1 MTFDPENSNPPGA
14 KIKVIGVGGGGGNA
28 VNTMIRS
35 GLDGVDFI
43 TCNTDVQALRY
54 SLATHKI
61 QIGKELTRGLGAG
74 ADPDIGR
81 DAALEDKTEIQNILR
96 DADMVFIT
104 AGMGGGTGTGGAAVI
119 AQLARE
125 LGALTVAVVTKPFI
139 FEGKRRKKQAEAGIA
154 RLRESVDTLITIPN
168 QRLLQ
173 VASPDLSMID
183 AFKMADEVLVN
194 AVRGISDI
202 INIHGM
208 LNVDFADVKTVMS
221 CMGQALMGIG
231 SGRGEKRA
239 VEAALMAISSPLLEE
254 IDIEGATGILIN
266 ITGGSRIT
274 MHEINEACGVIQE
287 AAHEDANIIFGAVID
302 ETLGDELRVTVIA
315 TGFPVD
321 KAEGDT
327 DPNRGKPFSSSVATR
342 LASAAGKHGLQH
354 TPIEKVPQ
362 SKAPEPEPFIEIED
376 IPQSPYDDLAFN
388 KKSEESEPLK
398 TLANIEAQPA
408 KSAPAP
414 EVNKITDDAATAS
427 ALHVEAPRNLSHI
440 DNQEVT
446 IRTQP
451 ESLSAS
457 TFAKNST
464 EEAQE
469 LARWTLDFSSS
480 DALSMS
486 EEIPS
491 LAGPE
496 EALPSFHIHSELADA
511 KDDSSVPAP
520 VETLNT
526 QASPTSAD
534 AEFATTQST
543 TAQPTSATT
552 GEPNQI
558 DAMSTEQVSAPHFSF
573 QFQHHETNQV
583 VIDPKDE
590 FASTMVETMGS
601 STLADTLFDSQ
612 LSDSMD
618 ERIDSILS
626 LQEDD
631 KVISSDLSTKATDD
645 SITRQGATKEE
656 PAFAPLPLH
665 EAELDLTEIDRK
677 IDEALSL
684 AERMRTNRHHNDQDD
699 LDVPSFLRANMKDL
713 PLD

>member
-1 MTFDPENSNPPGA
+1 MTFDPETSNPPGA

-96 DADMVFIT
+96 EADMVFIT

-125 LGALTVAVVTKPFI
+125 MGALTVAVVTKPFI

-202 INIHGM
+202 INIHGV

-231 SGRGEKRA
+231 SGRGDKRA

-274 MHEINEACGVIQE
+274 MHEIDEACGVIQE

-321 KAEGDT
+321 KAEGDS
-327 DPNRGKPFSSSVATR
+327 DPNRGKSFSSSVASR
-342 LASAAGKHGLQH
+342 LASAAGKPSIQQ
-354 TPIEKVPQ
+354 TSVEKAPQ
-362 SKAPEPEPFIEIED
+362 GKAPEPEPSVEIED
-376 IPQSPYDDLAFN
+376 IPQSPYDDLAFA
-388 KKSEESEPLK
+388 KKSEDPEPSKSITSQVLQ
-398 TLANIEAQPA
+398 TVTIVPAIEVP
-408 KSAPAP
+408 KSLDDAPAM
-414 EVNKITDDAATAS
+414 DAPQ
-427 ALHVEAPRNLSHI
+427 VEPPLNARGTTQDVIIP
-440 DNQEVT
+440 V
-446 IRTQP
+446 QP

-457 TFAKNST
+457 NFAKNSA

-480 DALSMS
+480 EALGLT

-496 EALPSFHIHSELADA
+496 EAQPLFDGHSQKPIFEEKISLA
-511 KDDSSVPAP
+511 AP
-520 VETLNT
+520 VDL
-526 QASPTSAD
+526 ASAQIVPV
-534 AEFATTQST
+534 AEIELATTQST
-543 TAQPTSATT
+543 PTQPSASSVA
-552 GEPNQI
+552 
-558 DAMSTEQVSAPHFSF
+558 DMSQVDSFAIEQSSAPESSH
-573 QFQHHETNQV
+573 QMHHDEIPEIS
-583 VIDPKDE
+583 IDPKDE
-590 FASTMVETMGS
+590 FASTVVETMGS

-612 LSDSMD
+612 LSDSID
-618 ERIDSILS
+618 ERIDSILN

-631 KVISSDLSTKATDD
+631 RVTPSDTSTRASDD
-645 SITRQGATKEE
+645 FVPRQGATKEE
-656 PAFAPLPLH
+656 PAFPSLPLH
-665 EAELDLTEIDRK
+665 ETELDLTEIDRK

-684 AERMRTNRHHNDQDD
+684 AERMRANRHHDDQDD

>member
-104 AGMGGGTGTGGAAVI
+104 AGMGGGTGTGGAAVV
-119 AQLARE
+119 AQFARE
-125 LGALTVAVVTKPFI
+125 LGALTVAVVTKPFT

-231 SGRGEKRA
+231 SGRGDKRA

-254 IDIEGATGILIN
+254 VDIEGATGILIN
-266 ITGGSRIT
+266 ITGGTRIT

-321 KAEGDT
+321 KAESDA
-327 DPNRGKPFSSSVATR
+327 DPNKGKPYPSTVAGR
-342 LASAAGKHGLQH
+342 LASVAGKHASQ
-354 TPIEKVPQ
+354 PAAIEKELPKNTQVT
-362 SKAPEPEPFIEIED
+362 EPPLEIED
-376 IPQSPYDDLAFN
+376 IPQSPYDDLAFA
-388 KKSEESEPLK
+388 KKSQSAAKLDSHEILAASAPVMAATCATEIKTENPQYPHTHAHVSGELPTAAPEESKPGPQAV
-398 TLANIEAQPA
+398 TF
-408 KSAPAP
+408 SAAHF
-414 EVNKITDDAATAS
+414 ATSS
-427 ALHVEAPRNLSHI
+427 A
-440 DNQEVT
+440 
-446 IRTQP
+446 
-451 ESLSAS
+451 
-457 TFAKNST
+457 

-469 LARWTLDFSSS
+469 LARWTLDFTSTGGLTLAE
-480 DALSMS
+480 D
-486 EEIPS
+486 IPS
-491 LAGPE
+491 LAAPLVEDSEDLGASEADHLQEVSLSTPVDLAPSLGLNEEVTPE
-496 EALPSFHIHSELADA
+496 SI
-511 KDDSSVPAP
+511 SSVPSSHEHES
-520 VETLNT
+520 VH
-526 QASPTSAD
+526 
-534 AEFATTQST
+534 ATTLH
-543 TAQPTSATT
+543 
-552 GEPNQI
+552 
-558 DAMSTEQVSAPHFSF
+558 MSLESDHDSHTEVSDLEHSN
-573 QFQHHETNQV
+573 ELENNNV
-583 VIDPKDE
+583 IIDPKDE
-590 FASTMVETMGS
+590 FVSAVSQTMASS
-601 STLADTLFDSQ
+601 SLADTLFDAELTSHFDQ
-612 LSDSMD
+612 EAEASLAAL
-618 ERIDSILS
+618 DSIGTETS
-626 LQEDD
+626 SEED
-631 KVISSDLSTKATDD
+631 KIQLESPN
-645 SITRQGATKEE
+645 RQGATKGE
-656 PAFAPLPLH
+656 PSYPAAPLH
-665 EAELDLTEIDRK
+665 EDFDLAEIDRK
-677 IDEALSL
+677 IDEALEL
-684 AERMRTNRHHNDQDD
+684 ADRMRASRQKGEADD
-699 LDVPSFLRANMKDL
+699 LDIPSFLRANMKDL